1 VTFRLFIA
9 AALAAVLLGAVPRPT
24 QLIVYS
30 APAGDRPAGADSIHP
45 ADGVLPDGRLIAPAG
60 KTTFVGTN
68 PLGFALSADGRFAVV
83 SNDDQRTGGLSIPPS
98 EPPLAIGYSLSVVDT
113 ATMNVISVFHDPAV
127 TFFLG
132 IAAVP
137 NPRDPSTSLVFAS
150 DGANGVVRIFDLDST
165 GQLTME
171 PQTIAIAGRGN
182 GKSFPA
188 GIAAAPDGSAIY
200 VVDNLGGTLTA
211 IDVASR
217 RVARQVP
224 VGDFP
229 LVAAADAGRVLVSN
243 GGLGAYAELSR
254 PAHAPPFGE
263 PPFDPDRASSL
274 SVFTLNPDRGQFAVD
289 TGIAHLDPA
298 PDGTANVGGAGAG
311 SIVLS
316 PDGKQAY
323 VALANVD
330 RVAVVDLEGSP
341 EVVRGLDLRLFP
353 DAPFG
358 AQPSAQ
364 AIGSAGKRLYV
375 ALAGLNAVAILDAK
389 TPKKYRYGL
398 IPTGWLPVALA
409 LSPKDNGRFLY
420 ILNAKGIDG
429 FGVLQKIDLKHP
441 DLVRWTLDS
450 LRFNRATS
458 AAKPNLTI
466 PPLRSGA
473 RSDVVDHV
481 VYISFGSQTFDAM
494 LGDLKDATGGQHG
507 NGEPSLNI
515 YPENVTP
522 NLHKLARSYGLAD
535 NFYASD
541 LNADIARQFA
551 LGGQA
556 SLYTQLLAN
565 VSVARSPLAEHGED
579 PEDYVRAG
587 SLFNQFARAG
597 MGFRDYGGL
606 MNVTG
611 YRDGNYALNV
621 PAAAALNA
629 NVDLDYVLDPAKTD
643 DTNRAR
649 EFMRDLDRYAQAD
662 QMPSFVYLSLPTSTG
677 KPGSVA
683 EADRALG
690 SIIRYLS
697 QTTHWSS
704 TAVFV
709 VPAGTD
715 GGTDHVNAARSYALV
730 VSPLARRGYVGHAH
744 LSPPSV
750 VKTTEEIFG
759 FGALTLGDLLSTDMA
774 DFFLD
779 VPQPEQ
785 YEPVQ

>member
-1 VTFRLFIA
+1 MTFRLFIA

-30 APAGDRPAGADSIHP
+30 APAGERPAGADAIHP
-45 ADGVLPDGRLIAPAG
+45 TDGVLPDGRLVAPAG
-60 KTTFVGTN
+60 KSVFVGTN
-68 PLGFALSADGRFAVV
+68 PLGFALSPDGRFAVV
-83 SNDDQRTGGLSIPPS
+83 SNDDQRTGGLSIPAS

-113 ATMNVISVFHDPAV
+113 ATMNVISVFHDPSV

-137 NPRDPSTSLVFAS
+137 NPRDPSTSLIFAS
-150 DGANGVVRIFDLDST
+150 DGANGVVRVFDLDAT

-171 PQTIAIAGRGN
+171 PQTIAIAGRVN

-188 GIAAAPDGSAIY
+188 GIAAAPDGSAVY

-217 RVARQVP
+217 RVARTVAT
-224 VGDFP
+224 GNFP

-243 GGLGAYAELSR
+243 GGLGAYAELAR
-254 PAHAPPFGE
+254 PAHAPPFGS

-289 TGIAHLDPA
+289 PAVAHLDPA
-298 PDGTANVGGAGAG
+298 PDGTTNVGGAGAG

-316 PDGKQAY
+316 ADGKQAY

-330 RVAVVDLEGSP
+330 RVAVVDLEGTP

-358 AQPSAQ
+358 AQPSAE
-364 AIGSAGKRLYV
+364 AIGSAGRRLYV

-389 TPKKYRYGL
+389 MPKKYRYGL
-398 IPTGWLPVALA
+398 IPTGWLPVGLA
-409 LSPKDNGRFLY
+409 LSPGGGRYLY

-429 FGVLQKIDLKHP
+429 FGLLQKIDLKHP
-441 DLVRWTLDS
+441 DLVRWTLDA
-450 LRFNRATS
+450 LRFNRATA
-458 AAKPNLTI
+458 AAKPNLVV

-473 RSDVVDHV
+473 RSDVIDHV

-494 LGDLKDATGGQHG
+494 LGDLKDVTGGQHG

-541 LNADIARQFA
+541 LNPDIARQFA
-551 LGGQA
+551 LGGEA

-565 VSVARSPLAEHGED
+565 VSVARTPLAGHGED
-579 PEDYVRAG
+579 PEDYARSG
-587 SLFNQFARAG
+587 SLFNAFARAG
-597 MGFRDYGGL
+597 LSYRDYGGFL
-606 MNVTG
+606 DLTG
-611 YRDGNYALNV
+611 YQDGNYALNV
-621 PAAAALNA
+621 PAPGALNA
-629 NVDLDYVLDPAKTD
+629 NVDLDYMLDSGKTD

-649 EFMRDLDRYAQAD
+649 EFMHDLDRYAQAD
-662 QMPSFVYLSLPTSTG
+662 QMPNFVYLSLPTTG
-677 KPGSVA
+677 RQGGVA

-690 SIIRYLS
+690 SIVRYLS
-697 QTTHWSS
+697 QTSHWSS
-704 TAVFV
+704 TAIFI

-715 GGTDHVNAARSYALV
+715 GGTDHVNASRSYAVL

-759 FGALTLGDLLSTDMA
+759 FGPLSLGDLLSTDMA

-779 VPQPEQ
+779 APQPEQ
-785 YEPVQ
+785 YEPVR